1 MRTKHNSSGEKLEFN
16 GDKGL
21 SKKTKTEHFSF
32 KRMGTASQ
40 QARVDVLDRGMVLS
54 FFQSMMDESDQTDNQ
69 EGQGSPE
76 KFTPIQEARV
86 DEKERVFHII
96 DNRSLQ
102 RYTEGKVK
110 KFELVSPGSHCQSML
125 AESVTLLV
133 ELRLKKS
140 GGLITEAVSGKPG
153 ISSEYSK
160 DIRST
165 ELLDK
170 KGLLIKLWG
179 VWNVFFIACDLN
191 IFFSI
196 FMNYF

>member
-1 MRTKHNSSGEKLEFN
+1 
-16 GDKGL
+16 
-21 SKKTKTEHFSF
+21 
-32 KRMGTASQ
+32 
-40 QARVDVLDRGMVLS
+40 
-54 FFQSMMDESDQTDNQ
+54 
-69 EGQGSPE
+69 
-76 KFTPIQEARV
+76 
-86 DEKERVFHII
+86 
-96 DNRSLQ
+96 
-102 RYTEGKVK
+102 
-110 KFELVSPGSHCQSML
+110 ML

-160 DIRST
+160 DII

-170 KGLLIKLWG
+170 KGLLIIKLWG
-179 VWNVFFIACDLN
+179 VWNVFFLACDLN